1 MTDLTETLVTTGV
14 TDNALASTVTIMPG
28 GNVFVVDDDMGMRDA
43 LKFMLR
49 AAGYNVEIFASAR
62 AFLAAYDPSREGC
75 LVLDWQMPSM
85 TGIELQQELNRRGW
99 LIPVIFFTGHA
110 TISMAIDAIKA
121 GAFDLI
127 QKPAQE
133 EVLLDRVRRALDS
146 THAPSADR
154 LLRAQLETR
163 VTNLTARERSVL
175 ELVATGEPC
184 KLIARRLGISFRTVE
199 AHRAN
204 IIRKLG
210 ARGPSDLVRLA
221 SIFKYL
227 PPV

>member
-1 MTDLTETLVTTGV
+1 
-14 TDNALASTVTIMPG
+14 MPG
-28 GNVFVVDDDMGMRDA
+28 ENVFVVDDDMETRDG
-43 LKFMLR
+43 LKFALR
-49 AAGYNVEIFASAR
+49 SAGYNVEIFASAR
-62 AFLAAYDPSREGC
+62 AFLAAYDPGREGC
-75 LVLDWQMPSM
+75 LVVDWQMPTM
-85 TGIELQQELNRRGW
+85 NGTELQQEFNRRGW
-99 LIPVIFFTGHA
+99 RIPVIFFTGEA
-110 TISMAIDAIKA
+110 TISVAIEAIKA

-127 QKPAQE
+127 EKPAQE
-133 EVLLDRVRRALDS
+133 KVLLDRVRRALAS

-154 LLRAQLETR
+154 LLRAQLETH
-163 VTNLTARERSVL
+163 VASLTARERAVL

-184 KLIARRLGISFRTVE
+184 KVIARHLGISFRTVE

-227 PPV
+227 PPA

>member
-1 MTDLTETLVTTGV
+1 
-14 TDNALASTVTIMPG
+14 MPG
-28 GNVFVVDDDMGMRDA
+28 ENIFVVDDDMETRDG

-62 AFLAAYDPSREGC
+62 AFLAAYDPSRDGC
-75 LVLDWQMPSM
+75 LVVNLQMPSM
-85 TGIELQQELNRRGW
+85 TGIELQQEFNRRGW
-99 LIPVIFFTGHA
+99 RIPVIFFTGHA
-110 TISMAIDAIKA
+110 TISIAIEAMKA

-127 QKPAQE
+127 EKPVQE
-133 EVLLDRVRRALDS
+133 KVLLDRVRRAIDS

-163 VTNLTARERSVL
+163 VTNLTARERAVL

-184 KLIARRLGISFRTVE
+184 KVIARQLGISFRTVE